1 MNYLELSE
9 KSTREESKKLAQKI
23 ENSFT
28 PEIVIFVAKGAYYIG
43 DEIAKYF
50 NVPLIE
56 VKAERQKGKLKKIIA
71 PLLKI
76 IPSSIKKVLREF
88 EVKSNTHNKNS
99 ERKVTFEEKDLK
111 ELLKYKRVLLV
122 DDSIDTGNT
131 IKQIVD
137 YLKKYELE
145 IKVAGINIFS
155 MSEEVVKIDYYNY
168 RDTLL
173 NGPWSNDSKY
183 YKRFIDDYKKYKE
196 VYQ

>member
-9 KSTREESKKLAQKI
+9 KSTREESRKLAQKI

-56 VKAERQKGKLKKIIA
+56 VKAERQKGNLKKIIA

-111 ELLKYKRVLLV
+111 ELLKYERVLLV

-145 IKVAGINIFS
+145 IRVAGINIFS
-155 MSEEVVKIDYYNY
+155 MSEEIIKIDYYNY
-168 RDTLL
+168 KDTLL

>member
-9 KSTREESKKLAQKI
+9 KSTREESRKLAQKI

-56 VKAERQKGKLKKIIA
+56 VKAERQKGNLKKIIA

-88 EVKSNTHNKNS
+88 EVKSSTHKKNS
-99 ERKVTFEEKDLK
+99 ERKVTFGEKDLK
-111 ELLKYKRVLLV
+111 ELLKYKKVLLV

-131 IKQIVD
+131 IKQIVN
-137 YLKKYELE
+137 YLNKYKLE
-145 IKVAGINIFS
+145 IRVAGINIFS
-155 MSEEVVKIDYYNY
+155 ISEEIIKIDYYNY
-168 RDTLL
+168 KDTLL

-183 YKRFIDDYKKYKE
+183 YKKFIGDYVKWKK
-196 VYQ
+196 